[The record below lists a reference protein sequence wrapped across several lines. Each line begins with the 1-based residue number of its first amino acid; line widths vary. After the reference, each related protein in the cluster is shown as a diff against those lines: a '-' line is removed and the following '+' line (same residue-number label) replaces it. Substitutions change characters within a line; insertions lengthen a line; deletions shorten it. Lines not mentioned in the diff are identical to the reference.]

1 MNFCATITAQPH
13 ENTICAFI
21 HGLDTNEVETIIQRL
36 VYDGRFSRFP
46 SLVPTILLDMR
57 LDVATRNTERTV
69 LLVQEIER
77 DSGMDSQWTT
87 SSSADDERLKNIHRI
102 KTDLDFDVKIHDLT
116 TVTAR
121 LSYYTHICKVHLLM
135 PEKLNEINA
144 ITVESAPQVEKDE
157 FKRLEI
163 LMRTNN
169 AHLRSYLEGTM
180 IRTEAMLPRVQAQRD
195 TVSSYRPEP
204 GASRSKIN

>member
-1 MNFCATITAQPH
+1 MNFCATVTTQPH

-21 HGLDTNEVETIIQRL
+21 HGLDTNEIETFIQRL

-77 DSGMDSQWTT
+77 DTGMDPQWTT
-87 SSSADDERLKNIHRI
+87 SSSADAERLEKIHRI
-102 KTDLDFDVKIHDLT
+102 KTDLEFDVKIHDLT

-121 LSYYTHICKVHLLM
+121 LSYYTHICKVHLHM
-135 PEKLNEINA
+135 PGKLNEINA
-144 ITVESAPQVEKDE
+144 NTVEAAPQVEKDE

-163 LMRTNN
+163 LMRSNN
-169 AHLRSYLEGTM
+169 AHLHAYLEGTM
-180 IRTEAMLPRVQAQRD
+180 IRTEALLPRVQAQRD
-195 TVSSYRPEP
+195 TVSGYRPGPE
-204 GASRSKIN
+204 ASRSK